1 MEIVVCG
8 AKDVPDLVTL
18 FVEMEDYYFGCGAVS
33 HEEMSAYLADK
44 VFSAYSGV
52 TVIGARKNGVFV
64 GFATF
69 TLMFPAPLCSGQ
81 AFMKE
86 LFTSEM
92 ARGQGIGKSLIRF
105 IANFALKQGCSRL
118 DWTTDTSNPKAGM
131 FYLSLGATLI
141 EEKQYFRLEGKDL
154 ETFSLSIE

>member
-1 MEIVVCG
+1 MEILICG
-8 AKDVPDLVTL
+8 AEDVPDLVTL
-18 FVEMEDYYFGCGAVS
+18 FVEMEGYYFGHGAIS
-33 HEEMSAYLADK
+33 HEEMSTYLAEK

-52 TVIGARKNGVFV
+52 TVIGARRNGVFV

-86 LFTSEM
+86 LFISEA

-105 IANFALKQGCSRL
+105 IATFALKQGCSRL

-131 FYLSLGATLI
+131 FYFSLGATQI
-141 EEKQYFRLEGKDL
+141 KQKQYFRLEGKKL
-154 ETFSLSIE
+154 ETFSLGV